1 MNGWI
6 TSLKRKKHQR
16 ALNKAIRFHNK
27 AIENDSLW
35 KGRFFIKQVKSDFW
49 AYEDKSGAELTAELM
64 FCDKKTGFF
73 YIESNTGNSWL
84 FPYQRAARIFWTMNT
99 FIVEKCDAW
108 SENPSPEYDEID
120 YRKAKFI
127 PTKRLY

>member
-1 MNGWI
+1 MNSWI

-35 KGRFFIKQVKSDFW
+35 KGRFFIKQLKSYFW
-49 AYEDKSGAELTAELM
+49 IYEDKSGAELSAELM
-64 FCDKKTGFF
+64 FCDKKTGFY
-73 YIESNTGNSWL
+73 YIERDTDNSWL
-84 FPYQRAARIFWTMNT
+84 FPNHRAASIFSTMNT
-99 FIVEKCDAW
+99 FIVEKCDVW
-108 SENPSPEYDEID
+108 SEIPSPRYDKAD
-120 YRKAKFI
+120 YRKITFI